1 MILNVDLHD
10 GELDLVLQGLDALIG
25 ADTDEASYHRLN
37 LLHGDIKLAEELEE
51 RITASQKLY
60 QKIQT
65 RIESMRGV

>member
-10 GELDLVLQGLDALIG
+10 GELDLILRGLDALIG
-25 ADTDEASYHRLN
+25 ADMAYHRLN
-37 LLHGDIKLAEELEE
+37 LLYKNIKLAEELEE

-65 RIESMRGV
+65 RIESMRGA